1 MGRSLRPARQAAMSR
16 RLLVLLAASALI
28 GTARGA
34 SPSGRSQLDRAA
46 GRPSPARHG
55 WGAAMERRTGSD
67 HAGSSRRALHT
78 PDADACRAIAD
89 MSPVLMYRWLK
100 QERTHHVSFN
110 SDMFLRKRNYT
121 LSGTEGRFDD
131 ELTWPIDGKTLI
143 AWGELGYRVFAFVF
157 GRVSSCLT
165 AAL

>member
-1 MGRSLRPARQAAMSR
+1 
-16 RLLVLLAASALI
+16 
-28 GTARGA
+28 
-34 SPSGRSQLDRAA
+34 
-46 GRPSPARHG
+46 
-55 WGAAMERRTGSD
+55 
-67 HAGSSRRALHT
+67 
-78 PDADACRAIAD
+78 
-89 MSPVLMYRWLK
+89 MYRWLK